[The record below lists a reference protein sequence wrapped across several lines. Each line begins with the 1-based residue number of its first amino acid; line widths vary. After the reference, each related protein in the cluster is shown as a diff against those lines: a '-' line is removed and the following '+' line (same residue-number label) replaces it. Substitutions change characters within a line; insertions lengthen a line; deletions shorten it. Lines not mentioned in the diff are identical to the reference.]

1 MPTHIY
7 CDIDEDNPFD
17 TVGGFGKGI
26 WDLPT
31 QIDELEKWLS
41 IHQADLNKGSYVAD
55 IGFTLREDASG
66 GGAVMSKNLIAMLHE
81 VGMEV
86 YFSEYWLS
94 DSESG

>member
-17 TVGGFGKGI
+17 TVAGFDGGADA

-31 QIDELEKWLS
+31 QIHELERWLS
-41 IHQADLNKGSYVAD
+41 IHLKELDQGSYVAD
-55 IGFTLREDASG
+55 IGFTLREGASG
-66 GGAVMSKNLIAMLHE
+66 GGAVMSKNLIAMPHE

-86 YFSEYWLS
+86 YFSEYWLT
-94 DSESG
+94 